1 MRGFSKAMFSL
12 AVVSASIF
20 TSPGLL
26 AQSTNQQLPFPFS
39 NAPSASARQS
49 DSSAAQ
55 PVQAQPSFQ
64 LPDSQGRLQNRQDQ
78 TEQEKE
84 AEETRLNIEKPLTG
98 FQQFVFETTGR
109 LLPNFGDSA
118 LQKVMPTDKGSQPVA
133 ADYEVGPGD
142 EINIRVWGAINIDTR
157 VVVDREG
164 QVSIPSV
171 GTFPVAGVRASGLDE
186 YLKAEMSRVYKNFNL
201 SASLGKLSGVNV
213 YVAGQALLPGLH
225 TVNSTSTLASV
236 LFNVAQPGVNGSYR
250 DVQLKRGGETVASFD
265 LYELMRNGKLTG
277 DRKLQSGDVVFI
289 GQVGPRVALNI
300 EGPAAAIFE
309 LKAGESLDDVLA
321 ISGADRT
328 LIRQDTVL
336 LEGFNQVNPAAPRG
350 VEQMAYSRAL
360 KEVRLKDGDI
370 ITLFPVRRE
379 FTNAV
384 TLKGA
389 VADPARYPYTQGMT
403 VADLLPN
410 TDALLQR
417 DYFKKK
423 NALVGY
429 DSGEADRARLDP
441 RMRGTMTLEQQI
453 EQRQQLEFLSNPP
466 PLYKLDSQ
474 TREYVDN
481 PEYQAF
487 VRGREQSRSEDLQD
501 SVRNLVDQINWDYA
515 VIERLDRVELK
526 PVVVPFNLRKAMAR
540 DPKHNITLQ
549 PGDIITVFSVKDADI
564 PKSRKTALIK
574 VTGEVG
580 APGFYQVA
588 PGETLR
594 DVLVKAGGLT
604 EDAYL
609 FGTRLERKSIQQK
622 QEEQYKRALEQAER
636 LLLAATN
643 ANMASAL
650 NAADAA
656 NAQAQASNQQL
667 YLERLKA
674 RKPDGRVVLEVNP
687 KAATL
692 AEMPPLVLEDGD
704 SISIPA
710 LPGEVGI
717 FGSVYSQGAFAYQ
730 KGRTVF
736 DYLDLAGGAAKSADD
751 GSIFVLRANGTVDS
765 AQQGWIPF
773 VSGLYGRNALPGDVI
788 YVPEDFERI
797 SFMKGLLDI
806 SQIFYQVGLGAAAI
820 NAIQD

>member
-1 MRGFSKAMFSL
+1 MRGFSRAVFSL
-12 AVVSASIF
+12 AVVSASLF
-20 TSPGLL
+20 AGSSLW

-39 NAPSASARQS
+39 NAPSANERQNAN
-49 DSSAAQ
+49 SSVNQFPALPVIQSPSQAGQGQADPQ
-55 PVQAQPSFQ
+55 PENE
-64 LPDSQGRLQNRQDQ
+64 PD
-78 TEQEKE
+78 
-84 AEETRLNIEKPLTG
+84 ATRLSIEKPLTG

-118 LQKVMPTDKGSQPVA
+118 LQNVMPTDRGSQPVS

-142 EINIRVWGAINIDTR
+142 EINIRVWGGINIDTR
-157 VVVDREG
+157 AVVDREG
-164 QVSIPSV
+164 QISIPSV

-213 YVAGQALLPGLH
+213 YVAGQALLPGMH

-236 LFNVAQPGVNGSYR
+236 LFNVAQPGINGSYR

-265 LYELMRNGKLTG
+265 LYELLRNGKLTG

-328 LIRQDTVL
+328 LIRQDNVL
-336 LEGFNQVNPAAPRG
+336 LEGFNQSNPAAPRG

-379 FTNAV
+379 FANAV

-403 VADLLPN
+403 VADLLPS

-429 DSGEADRARLDP
+429 DRGEADRAQLDP
-441 RMRGTMTLEQQI
+441 RMRGNMTLEEQI
-453 EQRQQLEFLSNPP
+453 EQRQQLKFLDNPP
-466 PLYKLDSQ
+466 PLYKLDSN

-487 VRGREQSRSEDLQD
+487 LRSREQSRADDLQD

-549 PGDIITVFSVKDADI
+549 PGDVITVFSVKDADI

-574 VTGEVG
+574 EAGEVS
-580 APGFYQVA
+580 APGIYQVA

-687 KAATL
+687 KAATI
-692 AEMPPLVLEDGD
+692 AEVPPLVLEDGD